1 MAQRLHYPHTRKE
14 EVEMFTDDIPRD
26 WVEKEVG
33 CYTHGSSMA
42 PHVGKL
48 LKIGSESLLI
58 LEDKK
63 PSVYNAA
70 FLQRVVLR
78 TKVEKE

>member
-1 MAQRLHYPHTRKE
+1 
-14 EVEMFTDDIPRD
+14 MFTDDIPRD

-33 CYTHGSSMA
+33 CYSQGSNIG

-63 PSVYNAA
+63 PSIYNTA

-78 TKVEKE
+78 TKGGE